1 MHFKFT
7 ERCETCSSLRI
18 FVILSGRVAT
28 AVIQLF
34 SRQTFLLLSFDH
46 IRFSAIPLI
55 LFNKISSLEKR
66 KQLELC
72 WYPSNRTHRYSW
84 KTAVEIRN
92 VKKHKKKS
100 SSRGTK
106 IPTEQLQLHY
116 SQARNTTSTCPIF
129 CRGEYSISA
138 FKGISQELESP
149 MTDS

>member
-46 IRFSAIPLI
+46 IRFSAVPLI
-55 LFNKISSLEKR
+55 LFNKTSSLEKR

-84 KTAVEIRN
+84 KTKGEIRN
-92 VKKHKKKS
+92 VKKHKKSPLVEVQKYQQS
-100 SSRGTK
+100 NYSFTTHRPAT
-106 IPTEQLQLHY
+106 LQVHAPFSAEVSTAFLPLRA
-116 SQARNTTSTCPIF
+116 SVRN
-129 CRGEYSISA
+129 YKA
-138 FKGISQELESP
+138 Q
-149 MTDS
+149 

>member
-18 FVILSGRVAT
+18 FVILSGSVAT

-46 IRFSAIPLI
+46 IRFSAVPLI
-55 LFNKISSLEKR
+55 LFNKTSSLEKR

-72 WYPSNRTHRYSW
+72 WYPSNQTHWYSW
-84 KTAVEIRN
+84 KTTVEIRN

-100 SSRGTK
+100 HLVEVQKYQQSNYSFTTHR
-106 IPTEQLQLHY
+106 PTTLQVHAPFSAEVSTAFLPLRA
-116 SQARNTTSTCPIF
+116 SVRN
-129 CRGEYSISA
+129 
-138 FKGISQELESP
+138 
-149 MTDS
+149 